1 MMGCAVSDDHAEQID
16 QQRFREGR
24 TRKVRPSC
32 VSARLLTP
40 TDQGSFDMSIATHP
54 FDALMDITARPPAV
68 FVRGEGSF
76 LWDDSGKRYLDF
88 IQGWAVNCL
97 GHSPPEI
104 AEALAAQAK
113 LLLTPSP
120 AFYNAT
126 SLKLAKAL
134 VDHSCFDR
142 VFFTNSGAEANEGAI
157 KLARKYGSLHRNGAY
172 EIITFGGGFHGRTLA
187 TMSASGKK
195 AFEPLFEPK
204 VPGFPQARL
213 NDLASVKQLIN
224 DKTVAIMLEPIQ
236 GEAGV
241 WAASDQF
248 LRELRALT
256 TAHGLLLIFD
266 EIQTGIGRTGKL
278 FHYQHAEIEP
288 DIMTLGKGIGGGV
301 PLAALLAAEAA
312 SCFAH
317 GDQGGTFNGNPLMCA
332 AGLAV
337 LDRVAD
343 PDFLKTT
350 TETGLYL
357 ESELQRISAR
367 HGLGEVRGRGLLL
380 ALDLKHPIG
389 GSIVAQAFD
398 DGVLLNSPQPDA
410 LRFMPALNVTREEIA
425 GMIDVLD
432 AILTKMGA
440 ARRVA

>member
-1 MMGCAVSDDHAEQID
+1 M
-16 QQRFREGR
+16 
-24 TRKVRPSC
+24 T
-32 VSARLLTP
+32 
-40 TDQGSFDMSIATHP
+40 IATHP
-54 FDALMDITARPPAV
+54 FDALMNITARPPTV
-68 FVRGEGSF
+68 FVRGEGSY

-97 GHSPPEI
+97 GHSPPQI
-104 AEALAAQAK
+104 VEALAAQAK

-120 AFYNAT
+120 AFYNGP

-134 VDHSCFDR
+134 THHSCFDQ

-157 KLARKYGSLHRNGAY
+157 KLARKYGALHKNGAY
-172 EIITFGGGFHGRTLA
+172 EIITFEGGFHGRTLA

-204 VPGFPQARL
+204 VPGFPKAKP
-213 NDLASVKQLIN
+213 NDLASVKRLIN
-224 DKTVAIMLEPIQ
+224 DKTIGVMLEPIQ

-241 WAASDQF
+241 WPATDQF

-256 TAHGLLLIFD
+256 KEHGLLLIFD
-266 EIQTGIGRTGKL
+266 EIQTGMGRTGKL
-278 FHYQHAEIEP
+278 FHYEHAGIEP

-301 PLAALLAAEAA
+301 PLAALLATDAA
-312 SCFAH
+312 SCFEH

-337 LDRVAD
+337 LQCIGT
-343 PDFLKTT
+343 PDFLKSVAD
-350 TETGLYL
+350 TGLFL
-357 ESELQRISAR
+357 ASELQRISAR

-389 GSIVAQAFD
+389 ASIVAQALA

-410 LRFMPALNVTREEIA
+410 LRFMPALNVTREEITE
-425 GMIDVLD
+425 MIEGLD